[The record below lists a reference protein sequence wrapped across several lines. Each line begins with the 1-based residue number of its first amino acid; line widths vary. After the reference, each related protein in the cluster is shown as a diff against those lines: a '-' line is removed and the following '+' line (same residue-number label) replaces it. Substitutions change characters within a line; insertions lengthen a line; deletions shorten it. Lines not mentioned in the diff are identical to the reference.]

1 MSPVIDLEAER
12 QEILRQYRRLLRTAK
27 PYLQSG
33 DTKLIKKA
41 FNQSL
46 EAHKDMRRKS
56 GEPYILHPLAVAQ
69 IAVEEIGLG
78 TTSIVAALLHDVV
91 EDTPTEISDVERD
104 FGPKVARIV
113 DGLTKISGVFE
124 QGTSEQAEN
133 FRKMLLTLSEDVRVI
148 LIKLADRLHNMRTLD
163 SMPRHK
169 QLKIASET
177 IYLYAPLA
185 HRLGLYAIKTELE
198 DLHLKYTDTDI
209 YNDLKGK
216 VKQSQSA
223 RNRFIKEFVQ
233 PIDEELKAQGF
244 SYEIKGR
251 PKSIYSILKKMRKQ
265 KRHLRGGV
273 RLVCYPGDI
282 GRAAGA
288 GKGCLLAG
296 LLYRHRLLPA
306 QSRPPARLGE
316 HAQSQRLREPAHHR
330 DVAPRPVGGSANS
343 LAAHG

>member
-1 MSPVIDLEAER
+1 MPPVIDLEAER

-27 PYLQSG
+27 PYLHDG

-41 FNQSL
+41 FNQSR

-91 EDTPTEISDVERD
+91 EDTPTEISDIERD
-104 FGPKVARIV
+104 FGPKTARII

-124 QGTSEQAEN
+124 YGSSEQAEN

-198 DLHLKYTDTDI
+198 DLHLKYTDTEV
-209 YNDLKGK
+209 YAELKGK

-223 RNRFIKEFVQ
+223 RNRFIKEFVH

-244 SYEIKGR
+244 TYEIKGR

-265 KRHLRGGV
+265 ISPLR
-273 RLVCYPGDI
+273 RCTT
-282 GRAAGA
+282 
-288 GKGCLLAG
+288 CLPFALFWTC
-296 LLYRHRLLPA
+296 RR
-306 QSRPPARLGE
+306 SRKRPPAGRCTPSSRTFTSPTPTACATG
-316 HAQSQRLREPAHHR
+316 
-330 DVAPRPVGGSANS
+330 
-343 LAAHG
+343 